1 MNGEFYNPDSW
12 MDIVDHLW
20 IGLVFILVA
29 GVPSWLAAR
38 NHTTIKA
45 IKNQVVNGHEQPLR
59 ADLDRAIEAIESLAR
74 DVLGLSH
81 NVGNLRKDLSSEEDR
96 RRVQIDE
103 LRDDVDRMRRRP

>member
-1 MNGEFYNPDSW
+1 MSEWVNVDNW
-12 MDIVDHLW
+12 MDLVANAW
-20 IGLVFILVA
+20 IGVVVIA
-29 GVPSWLAAR
+29 AAAVPSWLAAR

-59 ADLDRAIEAIESLAR
+59 ADLDRAIDAIEAMAHNVDGITR
-74 DVLGLSH
+74 DVGS
-81 NVGNLRKDLSSEEDR
+81 LRKDLSSEEDR